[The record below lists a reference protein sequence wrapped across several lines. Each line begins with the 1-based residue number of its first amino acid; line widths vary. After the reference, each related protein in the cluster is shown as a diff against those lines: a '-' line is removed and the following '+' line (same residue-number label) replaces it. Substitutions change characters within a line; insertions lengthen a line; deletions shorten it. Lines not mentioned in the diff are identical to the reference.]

1 MVTKNNNKIRSK
13 KVKNLQKYNKAI
25 VAGVAVVLTGLNAL
39 YGQDWRVQLVVS
51 VATAL
56 GVFGIAN
63 KK

>member
-1 MVTKNNNKIRSK
+1 MSK
-13 KVKNLQKYNKAI
+13 LQKYNKTI
-25 VAGVAVVLTGLNAL
+25 VAVIAVVLTGLNAL
-39 YGQDWRVQLVVS
+39 YGQDWRVQLIVS

>member
-1 MVTKNNNKIRSK
+1 MKD
-13 KVKNLQKYNKAI
+13 LQKYNKAI
-25 VAGVAVVLTGLNAL
+25 VAVIAVVVTGLNAL
-39 YGQDWRVQLVVS
+39 YGQDWRVQILVS

>member
-1 MVTKNNNKIRSK
+1 MKLKD
-13 KVKNLQKYNKAI
+13 LQKYNKAI
-25 VAGVAVVLTGLNAL
+25 VAGIAVVLTGLNAL